1 MNNTGAF
8 LFQKENIMRKKIIRI
23 LISLVAFASI
33 LIFGAYGFSSCVYK
47 RAKKQLDFGLKETE
61 ESRVYATIADVN
73 DTGVT
78 DASENYRK
86 TVTRL
91 AYQDYTGDAVVTVNG
106 NVPMFTDD
114 EVTMTSFKEIS
125 DLDENGRTGMSIA
138 CLSKDMMPTLSRD
151 FDLSEIKP
159 SGFINRCYPELIE
172 EDGWL
177 FHRCHV
183 LGYQLTG
190 ETTNPLNL
198 FTGTRFLNEN
208 GMLWQENA
216 VAQQLR
222 EVPGIH
228 IMYRVTPVYRDD
240 ELVCRGVLMEA
251 FSVEDNGGF
260 QFCVYCFNVQPGI
273 EIDYRTGESKIGG

>member
-1 MNNTGAF
+1 
-8 LFQKENIMRKKIIRI
+8 MRKKIIRI
-23 LISLVAFASI
+23 LISALAFAII
-33 LIFGAYGFSSCVYK
+33 LGFGFYTLSSCLYK
-47 RAKKQLDFGLKETE
+47 NAKKSLATSSKETE
-61 ESRVYATIADVN
+61 DTRVYGTIADVGS
-73 DTGVT
+73 TP
-78 DASENYRK
+78 EK
-86 TVTRL
+86 TTQTYNNVVRSL
-91 AYQDYTGDAVVTVNG
+91 SYQDYAGDAVITVNG
-106 NVPMFTDD
+106 NEPLFTDD
-114 EVTMTSFKEIS
+114 EVTISSFKEIS
-125 DLDENGRTGMSIA
+125 ELDKNGRTGPSIA
-138 CLSKDMMPTLSRD
+138 CLSYDMRPEAERD

-159 SGFINRCYPELIE
+159 SGFINRCYPDLIE

-177 FHRCHV
+177 YHRCHV

-222 EVPGIH
+222 DYPEIH
-228 IMYRVTPVYRDD
+228 VMYRVTPIYRDD

-260 QFCVYCFNVQPGI
+260 HFCVYCFNVQPGI